1 MSFVFASGRMHQ
13 QMNFWRPQEKE
24 YPLTGTLDLL
34 LLFIACVTVA
44 PRSYIP
50 EPNELG
56 ATDTTFAP
64 RSLRANGREEKLLGN
79 PREEK
84 TLHWQRW
91 PERSPCSYH
100 TDNSVLLSFGR
111 QGGIG
116 QVTLQLGRKPKDA
129 DWRSKVGDD
138 GCLQSWWSLCWFG
151 DADWEVEAGAV
162 SSDHLQQR
170 LEVCSCNLCIPSE
183 GLQICISNVK

>member
-24 YPLTGTLDLL
+24 YPLTGTSDLL
-34 LLFIACVTVA
+34 LLFIACAAVA

-56 ATDTTFAP
+56 PTDTTFAP
-64 RSLRANGREEKLLGN
+64 RSLR
-79 PREEK
+79 
-84 TLHWQRW
+84 
-91 PERSPCSYH
+91 ERKSCWGTPGKRRLCTDRDGQSWPCSNH

-116 QVTLQLGRKPKDA
+116 QVTLQLGRKPKDT

-183 GLQICISNVK
+183 GLEIWISNVK